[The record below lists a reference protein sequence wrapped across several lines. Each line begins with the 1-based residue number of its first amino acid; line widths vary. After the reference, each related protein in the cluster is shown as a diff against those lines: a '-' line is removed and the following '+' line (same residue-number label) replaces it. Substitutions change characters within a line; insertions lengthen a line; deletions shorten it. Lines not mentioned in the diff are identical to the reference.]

1 MVFNDD
7 DVASNN
13 LDNGNEDQKM
23 IAIVTIKNIYFTK
36 IYKLACMKEE
46 GTGDCSYTVTSCG

>member
-1 MVFNDD
+1 MVFNDDD

-23 IAIVTIKNIYFTK
+23 IAIVTIKNIY
-36 IYKLACMKEE
+36 ILRYINMH
-46 GTGDCSYTVTSCG
+46 V

>member
-1 MVFNDD
+1 MCNTKTHEIQIMVFNDD

-36 IYKLACMKEE
+36 IYK
-46 GTGDCSYTVTSCG
+46 